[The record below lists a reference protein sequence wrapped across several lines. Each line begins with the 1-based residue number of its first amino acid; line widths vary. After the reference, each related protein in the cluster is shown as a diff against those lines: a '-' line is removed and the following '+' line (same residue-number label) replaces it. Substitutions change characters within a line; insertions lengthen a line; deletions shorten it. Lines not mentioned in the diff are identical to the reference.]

1 MNEVLELKGSFK
13 SGKYKGNVGA
23 PSLPTGQKVTS
34 KHIRKLV
41 AQLVEI
47 EDFWKKETLIGGA
60 LVSVHYNRVV
70 AKSNRIKVLLKE
82 SGKTTNASVRGA
94 KFEYPNGDTGN
105 PRHVF
110 THFICMEALGKT
122 IELLDELANYIDDKY
137 KGTITDIGLNALNK
151 SGVQG
156 TKNSKSTIAQAV
168 VDCFYVSRFDIDK
181 ELGDSTEDSIVT
193 IYKTGVDTVELLNS
207 IGINL
212 LQVKMLD
219 ETTFRL
225 NNSEQEILKKAMP
238 YIIAMSVTN
247 IAEWNKEDVLDY
259 EVETEG
265 ITIPDPTNEPVIG
278 VLDTQFDDSV
288 YFHKWVD
295 PHNMVDPIIDI
306 QPQDKVHGTAICS
319 IIVDGPT
326 INPNLDDG
334 CGRFRVRHFGV
345 ATSGKFSSISVLRN
359 IEKIVKSN
367 PDIKVWNL
375 SLGSMLEIEDNFIS
389 PEGAILDRLQN
400 EYDIVFV
407 VAGTNKGMRA
417 KENMKIG
424 APADSLN
431 SLVVNAVDFNGEP
444 ASYGRVGPVLSFFHK
459 PDLSYYGGDSQKGIT
474 VCEPT
479 GQWFRAGTSYAAPWI
494 SRKMAYLIH
503 KMGLSREVA
512 KALLIDAAAGW
523 DRKDDSSLKIG
534 YGVVPRRI
542 EDILKTEENEI
553 KFILSNTI
561 SEYETYTYNIPI
573 PRDEKGFPYIARAT
587 LAYYPKC
594 ERNQG
599 VDYTCTEMD
608 IHFGRV
614 KEENG
619 KVSMVPINNNSQGD
633 EGGEKLYESYARQM
647 YRKWDN
653 VKHISEKLNPR
664 AKAKKVYGAGM
675 WGLMIRTKERLDTKA
690 GTGLRFGVVVTL
702 REINGVNRIQE
713 FMNLCMVRGWLV
725 NKLDVESK
733 NILYN
738 IAEEEIEWE

>member
-1 MNEVLELKGSFK
+1 MNEVLQLKGSFK

-23 PSLPTGQKVTS
+23 PSLPKGQKVS
-34 KHIRKLV
+34 AEHIKKLIV
-41 AQLVEI
+41 QLIEI
-47 EDFWKKETLIGGA
+47 ETFWKKETIIGGA
-60 LVSVHYNRVV
+60 LISVHYNRVV

-82 SGKTTNASVRGA
+82 SGKTTNESVRGA
-94 KFEYPNGDTGN
+94 KFEYPNGDASN

-110 THFICMEALGKT
+110 THFICMDALRNT
-122 IELLDELANYIDDKY
+122 IELLDELAKYLDKEF
-137 KGTITDIGLNALNK
+137 KGVITDVGLSSLNK
-151 SGVQG
+151 NGTKG
-156 TKNSKSTIAQAV
+156 TKNSKSALAQAI
-168 VDCFYVSRFDIDK
+168 VDCFYINRFDIDK
-181 ELGDSTEDSIVT
+181 ELGESNEDSIIT
-193 IYKTGVDTVELLNS
+193 IYKTGIGTVELMNS

-225 NNSEQEILKKAMP
+225 NNAEQEILKKTMP

-247 IAEWNKEDVLDY
+247 IAEWCKNDVLDS
-259 EVETEG
+259 EVDSEMMS
-265 ITIPDPTNEPVIG
+265 IPDPTNEPVIG

-288 YFHKWVD
+288 YFSKWVET
-295 PHNMVDPIIDI
+295 HNMVDPVIEIH
-306 QPQDKVHGTAICS
+306 PQDKVHGTAICS
-319 IIVDGPT
+319 IIVDGPN

-375 SLGSMLEIEDNFIS
+375 SLGSMLEIEENFIS

-407 VAGTNKGMRA
+407 VAGTNKGMRS

-431 SLVVNAVDFNGEP
+431 SLVVNAVDFNGMP

-459 PDLSYYGGDSQKGIT
+459 PDLSYYGGDSQQGIS
-474 VCEPT
+474 VCEPA
-479 GQWFRAGTSYAAPWI
+479 GQWFRVGTSYAAPWI
-494 SRKMAYLIH
+494 ARKMAYLINT
-503 KMGLSREVA
+503 MGLSREVA

-542 EDILKTEENEI
+542 EDILKTNDNEI

-573 PRDEKGFPYIARAT
+573 PRDDKGFPYIARAT

-619 KVSMVPINNNSQGD
+619 KVLMVPINNNSQGD

-653 VKHISEKLNPR
+653 VKHISEKLNPN

-675 WGLMIRTKERLDTKA
+675 WGLMIRTKERLDEKA

-725 NKLDVESK
+725 DKLDVENK
-733 NILYN
+733 NIIYN
-738 IAEEEIEWE
+738 KAEEEIEWE

>member
-1 MNEVLELKGSFK
+1 MNDVLQLKGSFK
-13 SGKYKGNVGA
+13 SGKYKGFVGA
-23 PSLPTGQKVTS
+23 PSLPIGQRVTS
-34 KHIRKLV
+34 EHVKKLG
-41 AQLVEI
+41 AQLIEI
-47 EDFWKKETLIGGA
+47 EEFWKKETLIGGA

-70 AKSNRIKVLLKE
+70 AKSNRIRVLLKE
-82 SGKTTNASVRGA
+82 SGKTTNDSVRGA
-94 KFEYPNGDTGN
+94 KFEYPNGDTSN
-105 PRHVF
+105 PKHVF
-110 THFICMEALGKT
+110 THFICMKALRNT
-122 IELLDELANYIDDKY
+122 IELLDEVAKYIDKNY
-137 KGTITDIGLNALNK
+137 NGVITDERLSALNK
-151 SGVQG
+151 TGVTG
-156 TKNSKSTIAQAV
+156 TEKSKSTIVQAI
-168 VDCFYVSRFDIDK
+168 VDCYYVNRFDVDK
-181 ELGDSTEDSIVT
+181 ELGESNEDSIIT
-193 IYKTGVDTVELLNS
+193 IYKTGIDTVELLNS

-225 NNSEQEILKKAMP
+225 NNSEQEILKKTMP

-247 IAEWNKEDVLDY
+247 IAEWSRDEVLDM
-259 EVETEG
+259 EVDSEMMS
-265 ITIPDPTNEPVIG
+265 IPDPSNEPIIG
-278 VLDTQFDDSV
+278 VLDTQFDESV
-288 YFHKWVD
+288 YFHKWVKSQ
-295 PHNMVDPIIDI
+295 NMVDPIIDI
-306 QPQDKVHGTAICS
+306 KPQDKVHGTAICS
-319 IIVDGPT
+319 IIVDGPN
-326 INPNLDDG
+326 INPNLEDG

-345 ATSGKFSSISVLRN
+345 ATSGRFSSISVLRN

-407 VAGTNKGMRA
+407 VAGTNKGTHSR
-417 KENMKIG
+417 ENMKIG

-431 SLVVNAVDFNGEP
+431 SIVVNAVDFDGEP

-459 PDLSYYGGDSQKGIT
+459 PDLSYYGGDSHKGIT
-474 VCEPT
+474 VCEPA
-479 GQWFRAGTSYAAPWI
+479 GQWLRVGTSYAAPWI
-494 SRKMAYLIH
+494 SRKMAFLIN

-523 DRKDDSSLKIG
+523 NRKDDSSLKMG

-573 PRDEKGFPYIARAT
+573 PRDDKGFPYIARAT
-587 LAYYPKC
+587 LVYYPKC
-594 ERNQG
+594 ERSQG

-675 WGLMIRTKERLDTKA
+675 WGLMIRTKERLDVKA
-690 GTGLRFGVVVTL
+690 GKGLRFGVVVTL
-702 REINGVNRIQE
+702 REINGINRIQD
-713 FMNLCMVRGWLV
+713 FVNLCMVRGWLV
-725 NKLDVESK
+725 DRLDLESK

-738 IAEEEIEWE
+738 KAEEEIEWE

>member
-1 MNEVLELKGSFK
+1 MNDVLQLKGSFK
-13 SGKYKGNVGA
+13 SGKYKGFVGA
-23 PSLPTGQKVTS
+23 PSLPTGQKVTAE
-34 KHIRKLV
+34 HVGKLC
-41 AQLVEI
+41 AQLKEI
-47 EDFWKKETLIGGA
+47 EDFWKKETIIGGA
-60 LVSVHYNRVV
+60 LISVHYNRVV
-70 AKSNRIKVLLKE
+70 AKSNRIKMLLKE

-94 KFEYPNGDTGN
+94 KFEYLNGDLGN

-110 THFICMEALGKT
+110 THFICMEALRNT
-122 IELLDELANYIDDKY
+122 IELLDELEKYLDDKY
-137 KGTITDIGLNALNK
+137 KGVITDEELASLNK
-151 SGVQG
+151 IGVSGI
-156 TKNSKSTIAQAV
+156 KYSKSAIAQAI
-168 VDCFYVSRFDIDK
+168 VDCFYVNRFDIDK
-181 ELGDSTEDSIVT
+181 ELGESNEDSIIT
-193 IYKTGVDTVELLNS
+193 IYKTGIDTIELLNS

-225 NNSEQEILKKAMP
+225 NNSEQEILKKELP

-247 IAEWNKEDVLDY
+247 IAEWSSDEVL
-259 EVETEG
+259 ESG
-265 ITIPDPTNEPVIG
+265 IDSELISIPDPSNEPIIG
-278 VLDTQFDDSV
+278 VLDTQFDESV

-295 PHNMVDPIIDI
+295 SHNVVDPIIDI
-306 QPQDKVHGTAICS
+306 LPQDKVHGTAVCS
-319 IIVDGPT
+319 IIVDGPS

-345 ATSGKFSSISVLRN
+345 ATSGRFSSISVLRN

-389 PEGAILDRLQN
+389 PEGAVLDRLQN

-407 VAGTNKGMRA
+407 VAGTNKGVHS

-431 SLVVNAVDFNGEP
+431 SIVVNAVDFNGEP

-479 GQWFRAGTSYAAPWI
+479 GQWFRVGTSYAAPWI
-494 SRKMAYLIH
+494 SRKMAYLIN

-523 DRKDDSSLKIG
+523 NRKDDSSLKIG

-542 EDILKTEENEI
+542 EDILKTEDNEI

-561 SEYETYTYNIPI
+561 LEYETYTYNIPI
-573 PRDEKGFPYIARAT
+573 PRDDKGFPYIARAT
-587 LAYYPKC
+587 LVYYPKC

-614 KEENG
+614 KEDGG

-675 WGLMIRTKERLDTKA
+675 WGLMIRTKERLDAKS

-702 REINGVNRIQE
+702 REINGINRIQD
-713 FMNLCMVRGWLV
+713 FVNLCMVRGWLV
-725 NKLDVESK
+725 NRLDLENS
-733 NILYN
+733 NIIYKKS
-738 IAEEEIEWE
+738 EEEIEWE